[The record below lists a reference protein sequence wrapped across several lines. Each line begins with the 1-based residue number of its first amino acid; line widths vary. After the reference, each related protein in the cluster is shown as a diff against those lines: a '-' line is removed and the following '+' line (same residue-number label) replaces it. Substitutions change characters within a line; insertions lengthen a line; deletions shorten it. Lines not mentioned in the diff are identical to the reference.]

1 GANGRHVPACVA
13 ETLLLAFERAFDLP
27 GLCGT
32 LQLETIHRLED
43 FGRKHGF
50 EVALEADAWDVGDF
64 G

>member
-1 GANGRHVPACVA
+1 MLRAVERGGGRA
-13 ETLLLAFERAFDLP
+13 
-27 GLCGT
+27 GWCGT